1 MNKMN
6 NVKTDEQIV
15 EQSNGLEKVI
25 CELERLNALVYRGY
39 SIDTVSRYI
48 TEDNVER
55 IKEFL
60 SEAVTKGDTNIRMHL
75 VVS

>member
-1 MNKMN
+1 MN
-6 NVKTDEQIV
+6 NLEMDEQIV
-15 EQSNGLEKVI
+15 QQSDGLEKII
-25 CELERLNALVYRGY
+25 CELERLNALIYRGY

-60 SEAVTKGDTNIRMHL
+60 SESVSKGETNIRMHL
-75 VVS
+75 LVS

>member
-1 MNKMN
+1 MN

-15 EQSNGLEKVI
+15 EQSNGLEEVI

-60 SEAVTKGDTNIRMHL
+60 SEAVTKGDANIRMHL

>member
-1 MNKMN
+1 MN
-6 NVKTDEQIV
+6 NLEMDEQIV
-15 EQSNGLEKVI
+15 QQSDGLEKII

-60 SEAVTKGDTNIRMHL
+60 SEAVTKGDANIRMHL

>member
-1 MNKMN
+1 MN

-60 SEAVTKGDTNIRMHL
+60 SEAVTKGDANIRMHL
-75 VVS
+75 LIS

>member
-1 MNKMN
+1 MN
-6 NVKTDEQIV
+6 NLEMDEQVV
-15 EQSNGLEKVI
+15 EQTDGLENI
-25 CELERLNALVYRGY
+25 IGELERLNVLAYRGY
-39 SIDTVSRYI
+39 SVDTVSRYI

-60 SEAVTKGDTNIRMHL
+60 SEAVTKGDANIRMHL

>member
-1 MNKMN
+1 MN
-6 NVKTDEQIV
+6 NLEMDEQIV

-60 SEAVTKGDTNIRMHL
+60 SEAVTKGDANIRMHL

>member
-1 MNKMN
+1 MN
-6 NVKTDEQIV
+6 NLEMDEQVV
-15 EQSNGLEKVI
+15 EQTDGLENI
-25 CELERLNALVYRGY
+25 IGELERLNALAYRGY
-39 SIDTVSRYI
+39 SVDTVSRYI

-60 SEAVTKGDTNIRMHL
+60 SEAVTKGEGNIRMHL

>member
-1 MNKMN
+1 MN
-6 NVKTDEQIV
+6 NLEMDEQVV
-15 EQSNGLEKVI
+15 EQTDGLENI
-25 CELERLNALVYRGY
+25 IGELERLNALVYRGY

-60 SEAVTKGDTNIRMHL
+60 SEALTKGETNIRMHL
-75 VVS
+75 LVS

>member
-1 MNKMN
+1 MN

-60 SEAVTKGDTNIRMHL
+60 SETVTKGDANIRMHL
-75 VVS
+75 LIS